1 MVIKEVKIAS
11 DVAYVFING
20 QKKEVKE

>member
-1 MVIKEVKIAS
+1 MVIKEVKINS

-20 QKKEVKE
+20 QKKEAKE